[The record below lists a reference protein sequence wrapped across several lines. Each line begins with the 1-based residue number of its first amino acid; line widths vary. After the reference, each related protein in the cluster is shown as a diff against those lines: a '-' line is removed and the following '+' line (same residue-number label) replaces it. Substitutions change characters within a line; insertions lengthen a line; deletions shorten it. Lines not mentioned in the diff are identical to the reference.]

1 MGNRQSQQIAL
12 TNSVIAESPGHTAAA
27 GIGRIRNNDA
37 IDARKNIVME
47 ILFIFPLS

>member
-1 MGNRQSQQIAL
+1 MGKRQSQQIAL
-12 TNSVIAESPGHTAAA
+12 TNSVIAESSGHTATA

-37 IDARKNIVME
+37 INARMNIAIE